1 MKLSDIYA
9 RHDRVISFELY
20 PPKSPEGEDALFKK
34 EVPKLLDLSPTFM
47 TCTYGAGGST
57 RDKTLEVVT
66 RLKDEHGVTTAAHLT
81 CVGSSREEIIA
92 YIERIRAAGICN
104 IVALRGD
111 PPRGE
116 TRFTPHPQGLK
127 YATELVR
134 LIKEIGGFSV
144 AVAGYPES
152 HPECRDKMLDWL
164 RCRDKVVAGADVII
178 TQLFYDVRDFYEYR
192 EHMTKVLKVDVP
204 IVPGVLPIMSTAQIK
219 RFCAMC
225 GSRLPSD
232 VLTNLDKYAD
242 DNESARKYGVELAS
256 KMAEELLA
264 NDAPGIHFYVLN
276 KAQSIEEVMSNLGM
290 AGQDAPA
297 PARTI

>member
-1 MKLSDIYA
+1 LSDIYA
-9 RHDRVISFELY
+9 QNERVVSFELY
-20 PPKSPEGEDALFKK
+20 PPKTPQGEATLFET
-34 EVPKLLDLSPTFM
+34 EVPKLLALSPTFM

-116 TRFTPHPQGLK
+116 TSFTPHPEGLT

-144 AVAGYPES
+144 AVAGYPEA

-178 TQLFYDVRDFYEYR
+178 TQLFYDLRDFYEFR
-192 EHMTKVLKVDVP
+192 EHMTKVLKVNVP
-204 IVPGVLPIMSTAQIK
+204 IVPGVLPIMNTGQIK

-232 VLTNLDKYAD
+232 VLTHLDRYAD
-242 DNESARKYGVELAS
+242 DHESARRYGVELAS
-256 KMAEELLA
+256 RMVEDLLA

-276 KAQSIEEVMSNLGM
+276 KAQSIEEILSNLGL
-290 AGQDAPA
+290 AGLNQPA
-297 PARTI
+297 PAGAD